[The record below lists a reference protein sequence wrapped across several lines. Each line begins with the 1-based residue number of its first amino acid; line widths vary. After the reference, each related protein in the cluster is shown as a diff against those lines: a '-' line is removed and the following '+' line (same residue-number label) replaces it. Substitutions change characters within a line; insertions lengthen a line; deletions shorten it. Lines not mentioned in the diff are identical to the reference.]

1 MRAAGQET
9 DCGFLF
15 SILNNKSSQ
24 KLNNHLL
31 FASGN
36 VKILTV
42 CWTILFLCRFRKVW
56 KILNNLIGEGIKMK
70 KGLSVLLIVA
80 ALFGFYGGATSL
92 NDILASKDYWEEVG
106 EKSTADMNKLEDG
119 LNQLKDNEQA
129 YLDGQKE
136 LADGEVKLADAE
148 KQLADGEAK
157 LADGRAELAKGYAD
171 YAAAPG
177 KLADGKKK
185 IEEGETQLD
194 GLSKLMK
201 GINQILSG
209 YTKDWR
215 PGYEKLKDGR
225 KQLYDGSK
233 GSKADL
239 LALSAFLDSGADAYE
254 AAVNDVAGDDG
265 KQSAKDYKDFIKSTN
280 QMASDLPK
288 IQANVAAKAAGA
300 NQLLGALT
308 GAGNDLVFAGTVDN
322 QKNNL
327 LAFGALLP
335 KEMQGDYNKAVNGVS
350 TAFQG
355 YQKAIKS
362 EVTAAVTAYMAPLMQ
377 DPPDMKSEAGQAVL
391 AKIAEGMSMEKAV
404 AAVQE
409 EKTDSETAKAQA
421 KYAAIAAEQLAVPKA
436 GIIQA
441 MTSIAAKLDEVNE
454 SVNGAKSKIKNLL
467 LPGLKQFNSQAT
479 ADKIDELSKGQN
491 TIASGIG
498 TVAST
503 VLGTKALRE
512 GVKNNMG
519 SKAILLLKA
528 YAGSSNPLNTKIS
541 NFEAFETQMDS
552 KPGLKNLLAKA
563 NVLLAKTKASGEK
576 DLAAGKAEYNQ
587 GLADYAAAPAKLA
600 DGEKQLADGEAK
612 LADGY
617 KQYEDGKKQLADG
630 KAKLAEYED
639 GEQQVRD
646 GLATLMAT
654 EADPGLESILD
665 RRNGDDKFDDANGH
679 LELDKGLEAVETGRG
694 YQADSGE
701 LITKEITNRAVGTA
715 AGLAAGALA
724 VLAAI
729 LSFIKKNKGAAVSG
743 VLAAVAGGVGAGV
756 GLSAGEYYSDIAGS
770 TIGNTPF
777 IAAAILAAVAAVFA
791 IVHFTAKPEAK

>member
-1 MRAAGQET
+1 
-9 DCGFLF
+9 
-15 SILNNKSSQ
+15 
-24 KLNNHLL
+24 
-31 FASGN
+31 
-36 VKILTV
+36 
-42 CWTILFLCRFRKVW
+42 
-56 KILNNLIGEGIKMK
+56 MK

-119 LNQLKDNEQA
+119 LNQLKDNEKA

-148 KQLADGEAK
+148 KELADGEAK

-194 GLSKLMK
+194 GLSQLMK

-265 KQSAKDYKDFIKSTN
+265 KQAAKDYKDFIKSTN

-288 IQANVAAKAAGA
+288 IQKNVKEQSENATNLYTNLKNFASGNPGTEEGQTMLMTFAGACAQYKESLEKLSALDAVKTKFSDEVGVLAGKYATYASKDAVLQEKLKALKAAYEPLKEYDTNGDGELTPAELQAAMVDGKTAEAQAYIDAGTEAKSAGADVKAAAGA
-300 NQLLGALT
+300 T
-308 GAGNDLVFAGTVDN
+308 
-322 QKNNL
+322 
-327 LAFGALLP
+327 
-335 KEMQGDYNKAVNGVS
+335 
-350 TAFQG
+350 
-355 YQKAIKS
+355 I
-362 EVTAAVTAYMAPLMQ
+362 
-377 DPPDMKSEAGQAVL
+377 QAVM
-391 AKIAEGMSMEKAV
+391 ANKDTIVEGM
-404 AAVQE
+404 Q
-409 EKTDSETAKAQA
+409 QA
-421 KYAAIAAEQLAVPKA
+421 SGFLSA
-436 GIIQA
+436 
-441 MTSIAAKLDEVNE
+441 VNE
-454 SVNGAKSKIKNLL
+454 SVNGANSKIKNQL

-479 ADKIDELSKGQN
+479 ADKIDELSEGQK

-498 TVAST
+498 TVATT

-519 SKAILLLKA
+519 SKAIVLLKA
-528 YAGSSNPLNTKIS
+528 YAGSSNPLSTKIS
-541 NFEAFETQMDS
+541 NFAAFETQMDS

-576 DLAAGKAEYNQ
+576 DLAAGKAEYKQ

-600 DGEKQLADGEAK
+600 DGERQLAEGEAQ

-654 EADPGLESILD
+654 EADPGLESILE